1 MVGKKYIIKNICQN
15 IIFFNYR
22 TLSNSMEETQ
32 VPLLPGQ
39 TKHVWCYNN
48 TLIFLNNQGTS
59 SCVDIIEVSDFPPIH
74 SPKLPIPTPTPTQT
88 PTQTPTPTNTPT
100 PTETPTNTP
109 TQTPTQT
116 ETPTN
121 TPTPTITPTS
131 PLQVFSLNY
140 NALSI
145 NAACGSGNL
154 VTLYAFDPLFDQNS
168 QFYDDPSGIVTV
180 DLSGFYSNGTDVVE
194 LTSGGFETG
203 GYTLCS
209 VLPSPTPTPTNTMT
223 PTNTPTKTNTPTP
236 TETPTNTPTQ
246 TPTPTETPTNTP
258 TKTPTPTPTFAY
270 YIYSLGTGA
279 TENDAC
285 LAFGTSPITIYGTVA
300 GSIGPNLGEFL
311 YETAGIPLTDAAP
324 NGWYSNGT
332 STFEV
337 TGGAGEITFSDPNG
351 CVVTPIIS
359 LEGFYFPGSVG
370 AGYLATSD
378 QPLNDDLTINFTNVL
393 GTITGPPLLISSSVE
408 ILSGQTSG
416 YTQVFVNYDYNDLT
430 EVSSFTGVT
439 FDITG
444 STQYDF
450 TGETTGATFNVT
462 PTPTNTETPTPT
474 PTPNLSCVA
483 EITFDTGNAAPSAI
497 TISYETCC
505 GDIVTYDNFPANDT
519 ILFSEDCLVI
529 GSVTGT
535 NVSNILY
542 TGGTPCNCIP
552 VTPTA
557 TPTPTE
563 TEVILPTP
571 TPTPSSE
578 VIIVTPTLTPTSE
591 VIVPTPTPT
600 V

>member
-32 VPLLPGQ
+32 VSLLPGQ

-88 PTQTPTPTNTPT
+88 PTQTETPTNTPT
-100 PTETPTNTP
+100 PTETPTGTP

-121 TPTPTITPTS
+121 TPTPTMTPTS
-131 PLQVFSLNY
+131 PLQVFNLNY

-145 NAACGSGNL
+145 NAACGSGIP
-154 VTLYAFDPLFDQNS
+154 VILYAFDPLFDQNI

-223 PTNTPTKTNTPTP
+223 PTNTPTNTNTPTPTNTP
-236 TETPTNTPTQ
+236 TETPTN

-270 YIYSLGTGA
+270 YIYSLGTGL

-311 YETAGIPLTDAAP
+311 YETAGIPLTDAVP

-337 TGGAGEITFSDPNG
+337 TGGAGEITYSDPNG

-430 EVSSFTGVT
+430 QVSSFTGVT

-474 PTPNLSCVA
+474 PTP
-483 EITFDTGNAAPSAI
+483 
-497 TISYETCC
+497 
-505 GDIVTYDNFPANDT
+505 
-519 ILFSEDCLVI
+519 
-529 GSVTGT
+529 T
-535 NVSNILY
+535 N
-542 TGGTPCNCIP
+542 
-552 VTPTA
+552 TPTEA
-557 TPTPTE
+557 IVVTPTPTNTPTEAIVVTPTE
-563 TEVILPTP
+563 TVTPTP
-571 TPTPSSE
+571 TPTNTPTE
-578 VIIVTPTLTPTSE
+578 AIVVTPTETVTPTPTPTNTPTEAIVVTPTLTPTSE

-600 V
+600 PTQTYTPTPTP